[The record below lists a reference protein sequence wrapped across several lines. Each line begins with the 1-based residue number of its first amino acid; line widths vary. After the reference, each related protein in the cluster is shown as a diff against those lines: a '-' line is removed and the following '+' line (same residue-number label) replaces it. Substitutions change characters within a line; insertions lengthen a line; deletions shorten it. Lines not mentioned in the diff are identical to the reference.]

1 MMSVKTTPVGEWRLA
16 QKIRLAGV
24 IAGRSGLV
32 GCDRECLN
40 FLVRNFPNFHKI
52 CANCSNEQII
62 CAFAFYIM
70 KTRDTRLQIENY
82 SVFKE
87 YGLTDKVYLT
97 IITRLCNY
105 YQKNQPLKKG
115 KTNYYDKI

>member
-1 MMSVKTTPVGEWRLA
+1 MTVKTTPAQEWRLA
-16 QKIRLAGV
+16 QKIRLASV
-24 IAGRSGLV
+24 IASRSGLV
-32 GCDRECLN
+32 GEDRECLN
-40 FLVRNFPNFHKI
+40 YLVRNFPNFHKI

-97 IITRLCNY
+97 IITLLCNY